1 MMNSKPSRTTFVDRV
16 AGSMTQGLVAAF
28 VGAGL
33 GAVAEPVVNT
43 VLVDRVT
50 VHEALVL
57 FDWEKAWTFF
67 YGATLPTNLIK
78 FPL

>member
-1 MMNSKPSRTTFVDRV
+1 MSSKASTFTERV
-16 AGSMTQGLVAAF
+16 AGSVSQGLVAAV

-33 GAVAEPVVNT
+33 GAVAEPIVNT
-43 VLVDRVT
+43 VLVERISVQ
-50 VHEALVL
+50 ESLRA
-57 FDWEKAWTFF
+57 FDWGKAWHFF